1 MCPLDEGTPTGGD
14 TARRRRNDRV
24 GPPSEAAAGTPR
36 RSCTKVYVGALG
48 VCMVCMYG
56 EYMYVGALGVC
67 MVCMYGV
74 YMWCIYIYVWC
85 VYGRYI

>member
-1 MCPLDEGTPTGGD
+1 MRMCPLDEGTPTGGD
-14 TARRRRNDRV
+14 TARRHRNDRV

-56 EYMYVGALGVC
+56 
-67 MVCMYGV
+67 V